1 MLRPSPR
8 RSFYIVV
15 SRNEHERGWCWEIHR
30 KRRPMG
36 VRLRECGFTS
46 HRSAELAG
54 KDALEDFLNKLSLEA
69 ASKTLSDTE
78 PGTRIAGSRYRALR
92 K

>member
-8 RSFYIVV
+8 RSFYVVV
-15 SRNEHERGWCWEIHR
+15 SRNESERGWCWEIRR

-54 KDALEDFLNKLSLEA
+54 RDALEDFLNGLSLEA
-69 ASKTLSDTE
+69 ASRTLSDAE
-78 PGTRIAGSRYRALR
+78 AGTRIAGSHHRALR
-92 K
+92 R